1 MQSRLFRIAAASIL
15 FLAMS
20 LGWGAA
26 DYSAWV
32 HSADVVLNTTSAG
45 AGIASK
51 VTGFPLLV
59 RLTPD
64 NFDFAQARQDG
75 ADIRFAKSDGSPLP
89 YEIERWDAKIRA
101 AEVWVKVDTILGND
115 AAQAIRMYWGNDA
128 AADSSKGTAVFGA
141 ANGYLAAWHLG
152 GNGTGARPNAAGG
165 NPAQPGNYDGDEA
178 GAGVIA
184 GADSLD
190 GGAAGDYLDLGDGY
204 AELANG
210 MTFTVWAFPTA
221 VKTWSHLLDLG
232 NGENADNVVMGRW
245 DTTAGFSFLNY
256 SGANR
261 SALNAPGQLMQN
273 QWQMLGVTVSGKSVK
288 MYKDGAQVLSDTVD
302 FPISALARFLCFLG
316 RSNSSLGAYF
326 QGKLDEAELS
336 RAARGADWMKLAFQ
350 NQKPAQSIPA
360 IRKAPA
366 CVKKFSVPD
375 DTTAAA
381 GSLITL
387 RAQADCAS
395 SLAWSVVSGPSVRIL
410 DPERT
415 ELSITLPQVERDTV
429 LILRFT
435 AGYGD
440 SSLTGEVSIHLRGE
454 PSTPVSV
461 YSSIR
466 ARAGKNG
473 PRFLPAAGADR
484 DALGRAGPA
493 ARPARIG
500 SQRGS

>member
-221 VKTWSHLLDLG
+221 VKTWSHLLDLSWG
-232 NGENADNVVMGRW
+232 VGIPP
-245 DTTAGFSFLNY
+245 
-256 SGANR
+256 
-261 SALNAPGQLMQN
+261 PG
-273 QWQMLGVTVSGKSVK
+273 S
-288 MYKDGAQVLSDTVD
+288 
-302 FPISALARFLCFLG
+302 
-316 RSNSSLGAYF
+316 
-326 QGKLDEAELS
+326 
-336 RAARGADWMKLAFQ
+336 
-350 NQKPAQSIPA
+350 
-360 IRKAPA
+360 
-366 CVKKFSVPD
+366 
-375 DTTAAA
+375 
-381 GSLITL
+381 
-387 RAQADCAS
+387 AS
-395 SLAWSVVSGPSVRIL
+395 SITR
-410 DPERT
+410 ERT
-415 ELSITLPQVERDTV
+415 DPLSTLP
-429 LILRFT
+429 
-435 AGYGD
+435 G
-440 SSLTGEVSIHLRGE
+440 SSCRTN
-454 PSTPVSV
+454 
-461 YSSIR
+461 
-466 ARAGKNG
+466 GKCWG
-473 PRFLPAAGADR
+473 
-484 DALGRAGPA
+484 
-493 ARPARIG
+493 
-500 SQRGS
+500 